1 MNSKNPGQIIAIAIA
16 IVIAVWASVSIL
28 LNPTG
33 GISGLSK
40 LVTIL
45 GIVLGLM
52 NPKAAL
58 YFLVVQAV
66 YSDEIKRIGVFYGV
80 QSTQTVSEI
89 LIGPLLTICA
99 INISYFHGVIRRQFA
114 FGGTGLLLYAITPTV
129 AIIMLVKG
137 RDVGML
143 QNVYTAGTTTL
154 YLTLIPICYG
164 IFRTFQDWVDCIS
177 WQAIVAAPA
186 AAWGI
191 WQYFNGFNN
200 IEWSYALSGL
210 SMVHTEQ
217 MMMREPRIFGLF
229 GSASALSCVGIY
241 SCFSLWRVLRV
252 PKHRLLFLFLGVL
265 YLTTVILSHQR
276 TTLIYPIIVLFFAI
290 AFRNLWSTILLYG
303 SALSAFVLG
312 VLNASYLLDK
322 GIYQINELIRGDGKW
337 AENVLMVSTFSDR
350 LRGWERLGRADSWSL
365 FGTGK
370 ELRSDFLSNSPD
382 YTASDYSHDIINRI
396 VINFGAVGLFATL
409 LVGGCVLFSLH
420 RVVYKSTEIR
430 TRKDGAFIMACIV
443 PGILLAFIAGG
454 NFSATPVNLQM
465 WTVLSGI
472 FVLKKL
478 SEGQRS
484 INRVP
489 VAKPSPLPESRSP
502 AFAGR

>member
-16 IVIAVWASVSIL
+16 IVVAVWASISIL

-40 LVTIL
+40 LISIL
-45 GIVLGLM
+45 GVVLGLV

-99 INISYFHGVIRRQFA
+99 INISYFYGVIRRQYT
-114 FGGTGLLLYAITPTV
+114 FGRIGFLLYMIIPTV

-137 RDVGML
+137 RDAGML

-164 IFRTFQDWVDCIS
+164 IFKTFQDWVDCIS

-217 MMMREPRIFGLF
+217 MMMKDPRIFGLF

-241 SCFSLWRVLRV
+241 SCFSLWRAFRI
-252 PKHRLLFLFLGVL
+252 PKRRLLFLLLGLL

-276 TTLIYPIIVLFFAI
+276 TTLIYPIVVFFFAI
-290 AFRNLWSTILLYG
+290 AFRNLWSTLMLYG
-303 SALSAFVLG
+303 SAVSFFVLG

-322 GIYQINELIRGDGKW
+322 GIYQINDLIRGDGKW

-365 FGTGK
+365 FGTGRV
-370 ELRSDFLSNSPD
+370 LRSDFMSDAPD
-382 YTASDYSHDIINRI
+382 YTARDYSHDIINRI
-396 VINFGAVGLFATL
+396 VINFGAVGLFITVL
-409 LVGGCVLFSLH
+409 IGGGILFSLH
-420 RVVYKSTEIR
+420 RVVYKSSGTQIKR
-430 TRKDGAFIMACIV
+430 DGAFIIGCIV
-443 PGILLAFIAGG
+443 PGVLLAFIAGG

-465 WTVLSGI
+465 WTVLSGVFI
-472 FVLKKL
+472 LKKL
-478 SEGQRS
+478 SNGQRS
-484 INRVP
+484 SGRVP
-489 VAKPSPLPESRSP
+489 AATPSPLPGPRTP
-502 AFAGR
+502 ALAGR

>member
-16 IVIAVWASVSIL
+16 IVIAVWASISIL

-40 LVTIL
+40 LITIL
-45 GIVLGLM
+45 GIVLGLV

-99 INISYFHGVIRRQFA
+99 INISYFYGVIRRQFT
-114 FGGTGLLLYAITPTV
+114 FGGTGLLLYAIIPTV

-137 RDVGML
+137 RDAGVL
-143 QNVYTAGTTTL
+143 LNVYTAGTTTL

-164 IFRTFQDWVDCIS
+164 IFKTFQDWVDCIS

-191 WQYFNGFNN
+191 WQYFSGFNN

-217 MMMREPRIFGLF
+217 MMMRDPRIFGLF

-241 SCFSLWRVLRV
+241 SCFAIWRVFRI
-252 PKHRLLFLFLGVL
+252 PKHRFWFLFLGLL
-265 YLTTVILSHQR
+265 YLTTVVLSHQR
-276 TTLIYPIIVLFFAI
+276 TTLIYPIIVFFFVI
-290 AFRNLWSTILLYG
+290 AFRNLWSTLLLYG
-303 SALSAFVLG
+303 SAMSLFVLG
-312 VLNASYLLDK
+312 VLNATYLLDK
-322 GIYQINELIRGDGKW
+322 GIYKINDLIRGDGKW

-370 ELRSDFLSNSPD
+370 ELRSDFMSNSPD

-396 VINFGAVGLFATL
+396 VINFGAVGLLVTL
-409 LVGGCVLFSLH
+409 LVGGSILFSLH
-420 RVVYKSTEIR
+420 RVVYKSPEPR
-430 TRKDGAFIMACIV
+430 TRKDGAFIMGCIV

-478 SEGQRS
+478 SNGQRS
-484 INRVP
+484 FSRVP
-489 VAKPSPLPESRSP
+489 TSNPPVAEPRDP
-502 AFAGR
+502 ALAIR